1 MTSRAQ
7 LTAELNQI
15 EQGMKALEIGYEQY
29 FMGIEKRE
37 PFQQRQQ
44 LTKQVRQ
51 LVNRY
56 IPQVDLRFR
65 VKGITSRYNS
75 YSGHWDRVLRLI
87 DEGKYER
94 HTARIKR
101 SETRSPVKRST
112 PATDPIDPIYEKLA
126 KAHEECGMKVP
137 SKAQVQKFIEK
148 QKDLIREKFGQRKV
162 DFVVTTENNKP
173 KIKVRAKH

>member
-15 EQGMKALEIGYEQY
+15 EQDMKALEIAYEQY
-29 FMGIEKRE
+29 FMGVEKRE
-37 PFQQRQQ
+37 PFHQRQQ

-56 IPQVDLRFR
+56 VPQVDLRFKI
-65 VKGITSRYNS
+65 KGITSRFNS

-94 HTARIKR
+94 HTARLKR
-101 SETRSPVKRST
+101 TEQRPRAEKTTTSQ
-112 PATDPIDPIYEKLA
+112 DPMENLYDKLA
-126 KAHEECGMKVP
+126 KAHQDCNMKVP
-137 SKAQVQKFIEK
+137 SKEQVLKFITK
-148 QKDLIREKFGQRKV
+148 QQELIREKFGKRSV
-162 DFVVTTENNKP
+162 DFVVVTEDNKP
-173 KIKVRAKH
+173 KIKVRAKK